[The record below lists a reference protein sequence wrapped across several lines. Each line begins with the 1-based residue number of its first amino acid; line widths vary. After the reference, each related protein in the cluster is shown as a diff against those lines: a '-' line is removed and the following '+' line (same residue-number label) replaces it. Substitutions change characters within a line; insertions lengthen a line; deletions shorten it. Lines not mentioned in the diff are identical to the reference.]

1 MKRGEKP
8 VTTVVCGEVYKN
20 LSPTAAASLSLKFLR
35 KHSLVLMVTIAF
47 STTMLESAHAQTEE
61 FTSDPDEIEALYQDG
76 KYKEALD
83 AWMIKAFEG
92 EAEAQ
97 FKVGTMFR
105 EGQGVTPDPEQSEY
119 WYLQAARQDHIA
131 AQYNLGHAFM
141 SGSGTE
147 KDEPEAVRWWT
158 SAAEA
163 GDDLAQFNVGRAYYM
178 GIGATKDESE
188 ARRWFIAAAA
198 QGEPRSQAL
207 VNRLGWNTEATTAE
221 ANTTIPEPALEPAQ
235 EPART
240 AEPAPAP
247 PLANEPLP
255 VPLTEPDT
263 PPVADIEPTPPVSEP
278 EPMPVTE
285 PITASPTQ
293 VAATNPVTN
302 DSQTP
307 NLPNRNEQT
316 IKSPETADP
325 QLDDETTVPPH
336 LAKKPRNIATAAQAV
351 SIPPSS
357 ATSRTTLPSN
367 SQALITEQNSNTS
380 ATSAQQTTPQSSTNP
395 LLPARR
401 PTAITNGPSNAA
413 ARAAVARK
421 AQQGRSSSNAN
432 QVTNTMG
439 VASSS
444 NSTRSSTRS
453 IDTFSIDRAMVIYQ
467 DSNTQSNTLGIL
479 PTSERVDVL
488 EKNGHWLK
496 IRRRTG
502 IPMWV
507 SSRYLRTTTTDAGRI
522 TGNSVNVRANPTIND
537 TNKLGFLQNGEAL
550 GVQCAGRDWSYIT
563 SPSDFTGWVLAD
575 HSGAPAPIGVS
586 GCPATPTIESPIGR
600 PATQV
605 AVASAAPAAIPTEF
619 KATQDDNWLFAQ
631 QPGNFT
637 IQLAKF
643 QTPAG
648 LTQYL
653 EQNQLSGDS
662 LVKQFTQASA
672 RQTQAYVLYGSYRTQ
687 TEALQKAREIGAV
700 NPWVR
705 NISVVRENRCRR
717 WRIQKSSNS
726 PANRYCT

>member
-1 MKRGEKP
+1 M
-8 VTTVVCGEVYKN
+8 VFGEVYEN
-20 LSPTAAASLSLKFLR
+20 LSPMAKASLSLKFLR
-35 KHSLVLMVTIAF
+35 RYSLVLAIAIAL
-47 STTMLESAHAQTEE
+47 STTILENAHAQTEE
-61 FTSDPDEIEALYQDG
+61 FATDPDEVEALYQDG

-105 EGQGVTPDPEQSEY
+105 EGQGVTPDPEQSVY
-119 WYLQAARQDHIA
+119 WYLQAACQDHIA

-141 SGSGTE
+141 SGSGAE
-147 KDEPEAVRWWT
+147 KDESEAVRWWT

-178 GIGATKDESE
+178 GIGAIKDEGE
-188 ARRWFIAAAA
+188 AKRWFVAAAA

-207 VNRLGWNTEATTAE
+207 VNRLGWNTETVSSVAE
-221 ANTTIPEPALEPAQ
+221 ADTTIPEPAPKPVSAAAAPEP
-235 EPART
+235 T
-240 AEPAPAP
+240 PAP
-247 PLANEPLP
+247 PLENEPLP
-255 VPLTEPDT
+255 APVTEPTIAT
-263 PPVADIEPTPPVSEP
+263 PIQVATTEPTPPPVAEP
-278 EPMPVTE
+278 KPVPVTE
-285 PITASPTQ
+285 PTITSPTQ
-293 VAATNPVTN
+293 VAAADPVVN
-302 DSQTP
+302 DNQTP
-307 NLPNRNEQT
+307 NLPTRNEQS
-316 IKSPETADP
+316 IKPAETAIT

-336 LAKKPRNIATAAQAV
+336 LAKKSINIPAAGQAEL
-351 SIPPSS
+351 SS
-357 ATSRTTLPSN
+357 PNLPASRTTLPPS
-367 SQALITEQNSNTS
+367 SQALISEQNSNTS
-380 ATSAQQTTPQSSTNP
+380 TSRSQQTNPQSSTNP

-413 ARAAVARK
+413 ARAAVARRVEQSRQSSQ
-421 AQQGRSSSNAN
+421 ARNSSSAS

-507 SSRYLRTTTTDAGRI
+507 SSRYLRTATTDAARI
-522 TGNSVNVRANPTIND
+522 TGSSVNVRANPTIND
-537 TNKLGFLQNGEAL
+537 TNKLGYLQNGEAV

-575 HSGAPAPIGVS
+575 RSGAPAPIGVS
-586 GCPATPTIESPIGR
+586 GCPASPTIQSPLGR
-600 PATQV
+600 PANQV
-605 AVASAAPAAIPTEF
+605 AAASAAVNPTEF
-619 KATQDDNWLFAQ
+619 KVTQDDTWLFAQ

-643 QTPAG
+643 QSPAG

-653 EQNQLSGDS
+653 QQNQLSGDS
-662 LVKQFTQASA
+662 LVKQFTQASPG
-672 RQTQAYVLYGSYRTQ
+672 QTQAYVLYGSYRTQ

-717 WRIQKSSNS
+717 WNIQKIGNS